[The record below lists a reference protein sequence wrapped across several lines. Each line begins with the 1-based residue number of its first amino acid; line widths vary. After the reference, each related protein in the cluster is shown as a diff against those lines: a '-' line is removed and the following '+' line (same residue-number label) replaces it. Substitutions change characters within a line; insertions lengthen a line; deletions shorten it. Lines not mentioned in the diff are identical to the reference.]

1 LQRRWKT
8 VGPLP
13 RRADQRLWKQ
23 FRDQCDQVFE
33 ARAVVLDR
41 HSQRRQV
48 VTDADALITE
58 LERRLEIDPSL
69 DRNMVA
75 DYQRRLHALGM
86 LPKDVERRAEEVL
99 RDADRIVVARQA
111 EDSPDK

>member
-1 LQRRWKT
+1 M
-8 VGPLP
+8 
-13 RRADQRLWKQ
+13 
-23 FRDQCDQVFE
+23 
-33 ARAVVLDR
+33 VLDR

-48 VTDADALITE
+48 MADADALISE

-69 DRNMVA
+69 DRNMIA
-75 DYQRRLHALGM
+75 DYERRLHALGM

-111 EDSPDK
+111 EDAPGD